1 MRGKPTRRRRRI
13 QMLHYLANDDDMLNS
28 NGQQRTEMDGDTDKG
43 RLLTLMSQ
51 VS

>member
-1 MRGKPTRRRRRI
+1 
-13 QMLHYLANDDDMLNS
+13 MLHYLANDDDMLNS